1 MSQKFKSFI
10 IFIENLLIK
19 KDKLRSNSKSLKSNI
34 FLILINLFENQRTHN
49 NLYLEK
55 WNNGHFT

>member
-55 WNNGHFT
+55 